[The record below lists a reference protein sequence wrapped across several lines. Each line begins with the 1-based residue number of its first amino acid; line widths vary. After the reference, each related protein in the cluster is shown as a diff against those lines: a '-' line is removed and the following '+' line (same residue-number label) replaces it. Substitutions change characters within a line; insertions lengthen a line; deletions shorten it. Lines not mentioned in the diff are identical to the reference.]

1 MAVMAVPGLEI
12 GLTNADEDP
21 LGRDELGSVVG
32 IQIEVAVMYTGTLIE
47 DLMAAVDQAQVKAEQ
62 RRVAEA
68 SELHEIFSMQIPIQ
82 DDGQILM
89 GAA

>member
-1 MAVMAVPGLEI
+1 M
-12 GLTNADEDP
+12 TNADGDP

-32 IQIEVAVMYTGTLIE
+32 IQIEVAGMYTGTLIE
-47 DLMAAVDQAQVKAEQ
+47 DLMAAVDQAQVKAEE
-62 RRVAEA
+62 RRIAEA
-68 SELHEIFSMQIPIQ
+68 QELHEIYAMQIPIT

>member
-47 DLMAAVDQAQVKAEQ
+47 DLMAAVDQAQVKVEQ